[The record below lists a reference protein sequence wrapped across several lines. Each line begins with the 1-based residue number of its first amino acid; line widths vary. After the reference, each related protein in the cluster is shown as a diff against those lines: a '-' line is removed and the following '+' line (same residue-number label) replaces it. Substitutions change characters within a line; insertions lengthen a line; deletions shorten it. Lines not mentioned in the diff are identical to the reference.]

1 MTLIEDAA
9 TTKLHVDADNHVWY
23 TDLGGL
29 PCNSGQTIDEFL
41 SSSPHCSGPRRIVRL
56 IGTPQNAELIST
68 LYVRQ
73 RQKEI
78 SRVQIAGPNV
88 CENATELAD
97 PSLAILR
104 MRQAL
109 TAPAC
114 GGWHDL
120 SEYEYPA
127 YAMLARLQR
136 NHGVVDDL
144 VRTYLKVHPAYR
156 AVTFIPDV
164 AEEHLARLLATIV
177 DPRWYVDRRAPE
189 KTTKLALFLGL
200 VPAVQA
206 RVSDA
211 TIIVTKKRD
220 LRCATVLNCWK
231 TMPADRVNMSDPRNF
246 LWRIWRACGGGV
258 RADLRASQAFI
269 RYVCYNWLDVLD
281 RRKGYK
287 DGLFAPDLFFKT
299 AEERKSY
306 LQHMSREL

>member
-104 MRQAL
+104 MR
-109 TAPAC
+109 
-114 GGWHDL
+114 
-120 SEYEYPA
+120 
-127 YAMLARLQR
+127 
-136 NHGVVDDL
+136 
-144 VRTYLKVHPAYR
+144 
-156 AVTFIPDV
+156 
-164 AEEHLARLLATIV
+164 
-177 DPRWYVDRRAPE
+177 
-189 KTTKLALFLGL
+189 
-200 VPAVQA
+200 
-206 RVSDA
+206 
-211 TIIVTKKRD
+211 
-220 LRCATVLNCWK
+220 
-231 TMPADRVNMSDPRNF
+231 
-246 LWRIWRACGGGV
+246 
-258 RADLRASQAFI
+258 
-269 RYVCYNWLDVLD
+269 
-281 RRKGYK
+281 
-287 DGLFAPDLFFKT
+287 
-299 AEERKSY
+299 
-306 LQHMSREL
+306 